1 MSFKLLAMTIRVAI
15 RSLRRNALRSILTM
29 LGIIFGVGAVI
40 AMVAISQGADAFIQS
55 QINSLGTN
63 IIMVMPGAMTSGG
76 ARSGYGGASTL
87 TVADAL
93 AIPRECPSVAAATYL
108 KRQTMQVVVGNQ
120 NWNTMIQGV
129 SADYIEV
136 RDWPVAAGRFF
147 THQEETTAARVA
159 LLGETAARN
168 LFASGQDPLGA
179 TIRIQNVPF
188 QVIGML
194 SVKGQTGWGQDEDD
208 TVVIPFSTAERKLIG
223 AEILGLVN
231 LVLVSARDASVTAH
245 AEQEIRALLRA
256 RHRIPAAQQEE
267 DFNLRRLQEIADAS
281 AGASQVMTI
290 LLASV
295 ASIALLVGGIGIMN
309 ILLVSVTERT
319 REIWLRM
326 AVGAKARHILV
337 QFLVEAFILSLV
349 GGLLGVAFGVGS
361 AHLVA
366 RFAHW
371 PSLVSPVAVIG
382 SLAFSGVVG
391 IIFDYYP
398 AYKASRLDP
407 IEALRY
413 E

>member
-1 MSFKLLAMTIRVAI
+1 
-15 RSLRRNALRSILTM
+15 
-29 LGIIFGVGAVI
+29 
-40 AMVAISQGADAFIQS
+40 
-55 QINSLGTN
+55 
-63 IIMVMPGAMTSGG
+63 
-76 ARSGYGGASTL
+76 
-87 TVADAL
+87 
-93 AIPRECPSVAAATYL
+93 
-108 KRQTMQVVVGNQ
+108 
-120 NWNTMIQGV
+120 MIQGV

-168 LFASGQDPLGA
+168 LFASGQDPLDA

-194 SVKGQTGWGQDEDD
+194 SVKGQTGWGQDQDD

-319 REIWLRM
+319 REIGLRM

-337 QFLVEAFILSLV
+337 QFLVEASILSLA
-349 GGLLGVAFGVGS
+349 GGFLGVVFGVGS

-391 IIFDYYP
+391 IIFGYYP

>member
-1 MSFKLLAMTIRVAI
+1 MSLKLLAMTIRVAM
-15 RSLRRNALRSILTM
+15 RSLRRNALRSVLTM

-40 AMVAISQGADAFIQS
+40 AMVAISQGADAFIQA

-63 IIMVMPGAMTSGG
+63 IIMVMPGATTSGG
-76 ARSGYGGASTL
+76 ARSGYGAASTL
-87 TVADAL
+87 TVADAR
-93 AIPRECPSVAAATYL
+93 AIARECPSVAAVTYL
-108 KRQTMQVVVGNQ
+108 KRQTMQVVAGGQ
-120 NWNTMIQGV
+120 NWSTIIQGV
-129 SADYIEV
+129 NADYFTV
-136 RDWPVAAGRFF
+136 RDWPIVAGRSF
-147 THQEETTAARVA
+147 TNQEEIIAARVA
-159 LLGETAARN
+159 LLGESAARN
-168 LFASGQDPLGA
+168 LFAEGQDPLGT

-188 QVIGML
+188 QVIGL
-194 SVKGQTGWGQDEDD
+194 LAVKGQTGWGQDQDD
-208 TVVIPFSTAERKLIG
+208 TVIIPFSTAERKLIG

-231 LVLVSARDASVTAH
+231 LMLVSAREPRLTTQ
-245 AEQEIRALLRA
+245 AEQEIRNLLRA
-256 RHRIPAAQQEE
+256 RHRIPDAQAEE
-267 DFNLRRLQEIADAS
+267 DFSLRRLQEIADAS
-281 AGASQVMTI
+281 AGASQVMTM

-319 REIWLRM
+319 REIGLRM
-326 AVGAKARHILV
+326 AVGAKARHILL
-337 QFLVEAFILSLV
+337 QFLIEALILSLV
-349 GGLLGVAFGVGS
+349 GGLVGVALGVGS

-371 PSLVSPVAVIG
+371 PSLLSPGVIIG

-391 IIFDYYP
+391 VIFGYYP